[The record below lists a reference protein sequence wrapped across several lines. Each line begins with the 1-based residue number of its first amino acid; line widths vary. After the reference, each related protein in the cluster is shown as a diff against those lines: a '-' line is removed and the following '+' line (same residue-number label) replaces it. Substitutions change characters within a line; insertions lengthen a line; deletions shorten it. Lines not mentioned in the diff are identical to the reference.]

1 MEMIQGDSFQKEL
14 KKLKKRYRSLPE
26 DLKVLEKL
34 ILKFPQGEDSR
45 HCNALK
51 KEAHKCICKRRM
63 MCRSGKGSEFR
74 VVYFYDGKVLE
85 LMYLE
90 IYFKGDKTTE
100 DSKRIETFWKE
111 KLEAAEAA
119 ETE

>member
-1 MEMIQGDSFQKEL
+1 MVIIRGDSFQKEL

-34 ILKFPQGEDSR
+34 ILKFPEGEDSR

-51 KEAHKCICKRRM
+51 KEAHMCICKRRM
-63 MCRSGKGSEFR
+63 MCRAVKGSEFR
-74 VVYFYDGKVLE
+74 VVYFYEGKALE

-100 DSKRIETFWKE
+100 DSKRLEAFWKE
-111 KLEAAEAA
+111 KLAN
-119 ETE
+119 ETEQ